1 MYLLLVGNFTL
12 LKVYVLT
19 PCMRTSILDTMLVHH
34 HPRTIMASS
43 IISAALV
50 AAGTVAA
57 FRGTRPHAVAIGQSS
72 ILSHQPRPGESH
84 CIAMDT
90 YACSEVL
97 CCTFLVCP
105 NSLSAYPVESSHL
118 RMRTLRGGSRERLV
132 QGRGVRFVWL
142 GMWRGCGVSVQTSHT
157 GRAFSRTVTC
167 TPALCVHGV
176 SCHGDL
182 ITVPLRRISA
192 FTLV

>member
-1 MYLLLVGNFTL
+1 M
-12 LKVYVLT
+12 
-19 PCMRTSILDTMLVHH
+19 SILDTMLVHH
-34 HPRTIMASS
+34 HPQTIMVSS
-43 IISAALV
+43 IFSAALV
-50 AAGTVAA
+50 AAGTFAA
-57 FRGTRPHAVAIGQSS
+57 IRGTRPHADAIGQSS
-72 ILSHQPRPGESH
+72 ILSHPPRPGDSH

-105 NSLSAYPVESSHL
+105 SSLSAYPVESSHL

-157 GRAFSRTVTC
+157 GRAFSQRVTC
-167 TPALCVHGV
+167 TRALCVHVV
-176 SCHGDL
+176 SCHGDV
-182 ITVPLRRISA
+182 IPMPLRRMSA